1 MFDYYIDT
9 LTEYLQEFLDRNEIE
24 CNVELGRDFAYLH
37 SESKI
42 IYALLVVDKCGKS
55 FLSFAERYRASAL
68 CILSSTRDTQRDLH
82 LLHCE
87 KAGQILLCL
96 C

>member
-42 IYALLVVDKCGKS
+42 IYALLVLLISQKGETCIKS
-55 FLSFAERYRASAL
+55 
-68 CILSSTRDTQRDLH
+68 T
-82 LLHCE
+82 
-87 KAGQILLCL
+87 
-96 C
+96 